1 MLSRRN
7 FLKSTVFVSAAA
19 MLAGGPMA
27 LLDRA
32 FAAGI
37 QKVTHTDDEWRKLLS
52 EEQYQVLRH
61 EATER
66 PFTSPLLEEHGN
78 GTFTCAGCD
87 LPLFSSRTKFE
98 SGTGWPSFWQALDGA
113 VTDKKDESFGMVR
126 TASECAR
133 CDGHLGHLFEDGPQP
148 TGLRY
153 CMNGVALKFVA
164 AAA

>member
-19 MLAGGPMA
+19 MLAGGPLA

-32 FAAGI
+32 FAASI

-78 GTFTCAGCD
+78 GTFACAGCD
-87 LPLFSSRTKFE
+87 LPLFSSRAKFD
-98 SGTGWPSFWQALDGA
+98 SGTGWPSFWAPLPKA
-113 VTDKKDESFGMVR
+113 VITKTDSTLGMSR
-126 TASECAR
+126 TEVMCRR
-133 CDGHLGHLFEDGPQP
+133 CGGHLGHVFDDGPKP
-148 TGLRY
+148 TGKRY
-153 CMNGVALKFVA
+153 CMNGVAMKFA
-164 AAA
+164 PKA